1 MTVTN
6 CESLYNYI
14 EFVER
19 VRESQRKGKAVSQ
32 AINEAVDYAIQH
44 NFLEGFF
51 EEQKMYITN
60 SLLTEFDQELHDRC
74 TYEDG
79 IAEGEARGA
88 QQNAIANA
96 KSLLKLDKLSP
107 EEIADCCN
115 LPLEQVLALKEE
127 LESVQKA

>member
-1 MTVTN
+1 M
-6 CESLYNYI
+6 YHYR

-19 VRESQRKGKAVSQ
+19 VWESQKKGMEASQ

-44 NFLEGFF
+44 KFLEGFF

-79 IAEGEARGA
+79 VAEGAHNKALETARNFLSMNLSVEQVARGTGL
-88 QQNAIANA
+88 
-96 KSLLKLDKLSP
+96 SLEEVLSLKN
-107 EEIADCCN
+107 ET
-115 LPLEQVLALKEE
+115 
-127 LESVQKA
+127 VQA